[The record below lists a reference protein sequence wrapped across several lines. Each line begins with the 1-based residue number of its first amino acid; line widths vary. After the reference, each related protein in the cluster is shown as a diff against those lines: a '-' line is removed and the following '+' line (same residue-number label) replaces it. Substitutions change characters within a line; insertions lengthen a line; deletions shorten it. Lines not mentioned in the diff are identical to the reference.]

1 MKWFFICLSGLLL
14 VGTAALAATNTMQN
28 ALSYAMGVFIVLFNV
43 GTLYFVW
50 SRFLRKKFIALA
62 LGIIVFK
69 YAILGLII
77 YRLLHTDWL
86 NPIWFSVGLSS
97 LMVGSLIFA
106 LFGPTNGEESLLTEE
121 G

>member
-1 MKWFFICLSGLLL
+1 MKWFFNCLFGLLL
-14 VGTAALAATNTMQN
+14 AGTVALIAANTMQN
-28 ALSYAMGVFIVLFNV
+28 ALSYAAGVFIVLFNV
-43 GTLYFVW
+43 GTHYFVW
-50 SRFLRKKFIALA
+50 SRFLRKKLIALA

-97 LMVGSLIFA
+97 LMVGSFIFA
-106 LFGPTNGEESLLTEE
+106 LFGPTNSEESLLTE

>member
-1 MKWFFICLSGLLL
+1 MKWFIYCLCGLLIFGFL
-14 VGTAALAATNTMQN
+14 LLAVTDTLHN
-28 ALSYAMGVFIVLFNV
+28 ALSYAVGVGIVLFNV
-43 GTLYFVW
+43 ITLFFVW

-77 YRLLHTDWL
+77 YRLLHTSWL
-86 NPIWFSVGLSS
+86 SPIWFCVGLGS
-97 LMVGSLIFA
+97 LMLGSLIFA
-106 LFGPTNGEESLLTEE
+106 LFGPEISEESLLTE

>member
-1 MKWFFICLSGLLL
+1 MKWFFGCLTTLL
-14 VGTAALAATNTMQN
+14 VLGTLGLSIGNTAHN
-28 ALSYAMGVFIVLFNV
+28 AFSYAAGVLIVMFNV

-50 SRFLRKKFIALA
+50 SRALQKKLIALA

-77 YRLLHTDWL
+77 YRLLQTEWL
-86 NPIWFSVGLSS
+86 NAIWFCVGL
-97 LMVGSLIFA
+97 GSLILASLVFA
-106 LFGPTNGEESLLTEE
+106 LFGPTTPEENLLIK